1 MSSTWTLKENSQ
13 GELKVKVEG
22 ETWKDAQEKAFKKL
36 AKEVEIE
43 ADFISKHIKLLDIE
57 EL

>member
-22 ETWKDAQEKAFKKL
+22 EAWKDAQEKGFKKL
-36 AKEVEIE
+36 AKNVEIKGFRKGAVPE
-43 ADFISKHIKLLDIE
+43 KNKCLP
-57 EL
+57 